1 MPVTL
6 PFDTIRK
13 RDSSVIVMPSGR
25 RSSAA
30 ITSNWGRVTPNWV
43 RRRSRSSASMAR
55 AVRRIRIHSRNRCLL
70 AEGVA
75 RIREQGGEAVALA
88 ADITSEAEVDTLF
101 ARAVEAVGHLDV
113 VVNNAG
119 VIVTKLVVD
128 TSLAEWQRCLDVM
141 GAGTFL
147 CCRRAVE
154 VMTRQG
160 SGGRIVNISS
170 ISGKRGNPYFGAYT
184 FAKFGVIG
192 LTETLAREVAHLGIT
207 VNAVC
212 PGTVETDMI
221 DEVRRD
227 RERHGRPEVPAWAE
241 PIPLGR
247 LASVEDVAAVVAFL
261 ASPDAAYL
269 TGQAITVDGGRVTG

>member
-1 MPVTL
+1 MTDPQARHRLQGKAALVTGA
-6 PFDTIRK
+6 
-13 RDSSVIVMPSGR
+13 GR
-25 RSSAA
+25 RRGLGLAIAARLAADSA
-30 ITSNWGRVTPNWV
+30 RVV
-43 RRRSRSSASMAR
+43 LSDLAAR
-55 AVRRIRIHSRNRCLL
+55 ADEL

-101 ARAVEAVGHLDV
+101 ARAVEAVGRLDV

-247 LASVEDVAAVVAFL
+247 LASAEDVAAVVAFL
-261 ASPDAAYL
+261 ASTDADYL

>member
-1 MPVTL
+1 MTETGGLSGLQGKTALVTGAGRPRGL
-6 PFDTIRK
+6 GFAIAARLS
-13 RDSSVIVMPSGR
+13 RDGARVVLTDFAGR
-25 RSSAA
+25 TDELEAGAA
-30 ITSNWGRVTPNWV
+30 RL
-43 RRRSRSSASMAR
+43 R
-55 AVRRIRIHSRNRCLL
+55 AHG
-70 AEGVA
+70 A
-75 RIREQGGEAVALA
+75 EAVALT
-88 ADITSEAEVDTLF
+88 ADITSEAEVEILFTRTL
-101 ARAVEAVGHLDV
+101 EAVGRLDIL
-113 VVNNAG
+113 VNNAG

-128 TSLAEWQRCLDVM
+128 TSLAEWRRCVDVM

-147 CCRRAVE
+147 CSRRAVE
-154 VMTRQG
+154 IMARQG
-160 SGGRIVNISS
+160 TGGRIVNVSS

-184 FAKFGVIG
+184 FAKFGIIG

-227 RERHGRPEVPAWAE
+227 RALHGRPEVPAWAE

-247 LASVEDVAAVVAFL
+247 LASAEDVAAVVAFL
-261 ASPDAAYL
+261 VSADAAYL

>member
-1 MPVTL
+1 MTDAGSRRLDGKTALVTGA
-6 PFDTIRK
+6 
-13 RDSSVIVMPSGR
+13 GR
-25 RSSAA
+25 RRGLGLAIATRLSAEGA
-30 ITSNWGRVTPNWV
+30 RVVLTDL
-43 RRRSRSSASMAR
+43 AAR
-55 AVRRIRIHSRNRCLL
+55 ASELEAGAAGIR
-70 AEGVA
+70 A
-75 RIREQGGEAVALA
+75 RGGEAIALS
-88 ADITSEAEVDTLF
+88 ADIAVEAEVDALF
-101 ARAVEAVGHLDV
+101 ARALEARGRLDV

-128 TSLAEWQRCLDVM
+128 TSLAEWRRCVDVM

-154 VMTRQG
+154 IMARQG
-160 SGGRIVNISS
+160 TSGRIVNISS

-184 FAKFGVIG
+184 FAKFGIIG

-227 RERHGRPEVPAWAE
+227 RAVHGRAEVPAWAE

-247 LASVEDVAAVVAFL
+247 LASAEDVAAVVAFL
-261 ASPDAAYL
+261 ASDDAAYL

>member
-1 MPVTL
+1 MTDSGTRHRLQGKTALVTAA
-6 PFDTIRK
+6 
-13 RDSSVIVMPSGR
+13 GR
-25 RSSAA
+25 RRGLGFAIAA
-30 ITSNWGRVTPNWV
+30 RLAADGARVV
-43 RRRSRSSASMAR
+43 LSDLAAR
-55 AVRRIRIHSRNRCLL
+55 AGEL
-70 AEGVA
+70 EDGVA
-75 RIREQGGEAVALA
+75 RIRGEGGEAVALC
-88 ADITSEAEVDTLF
+88 ADITSEPEVDALF
-101 ARAVEAVGHLDV
+101 ARAVEGAGRLDV
-113 VVNNAG
+113 LVNNAG

-128 TSLAEWQRCLDVM
+128 TSLDEWRRCVEVM

-147 CCRRAVE
+147 CCRRAVP
-154 VMTRQG
+154 MMARQG
-160 SGGRIVNISS
+160 PGGRIVNISS

-227 RERHGRPEVPAWAE
+227 RELHGRPDVPAWAE

-247 LASVEDVAAVVAFL
+247 LASAEDVAAVVAFL
-261 ASPDAAYL
+261 ASADADYL